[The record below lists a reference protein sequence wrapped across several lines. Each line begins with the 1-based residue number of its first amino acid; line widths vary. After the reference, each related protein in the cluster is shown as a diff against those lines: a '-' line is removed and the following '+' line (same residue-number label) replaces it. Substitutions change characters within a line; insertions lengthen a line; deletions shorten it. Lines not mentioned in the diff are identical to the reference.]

1 MRAPHAGLR
10 QRPLRRC
17 EARKIPRYVVPRLIA
32 EEVLSLLK
40 LEPNA
45 TCGFVRATF
54 MSKLVC
60 RGRRVARAIQV
71 R

>member
-1 MRAPHAGLR
+1 MI
-10 QRPLRRC
+10 C
-17 EARKIPRYVVPRLIA
+17 ELIA